1 MTTPWEGLR
10 EYSWPQVLCSA
21 WLIGFTE
28 LALTRTES
36 KCWESSFSSVEK
48 SGSISNKHLIKHFIT
63 QPVFAHAGSSVALRT
78 SFLLPKIFAC
88 HFHGTG
94 WGHEISFFLF
104 SFSVLFGVLA
114 THCPDSLPLWIIFRS
129 SALIKASVIGW
140 GMFHIPWITLAFW
153 FLSSGLFA
161 HLLVGKSLSS
171 SILPCAGSSSAFLS
185 FSVVSST
192 QLSYFLIFIQ

>member
-21 WLIGFTE
+21 WLIGFTGTGSHKDRKQMLGE
-28 LALTRTES
+28 QLFISGEERQHFKQTFDQTFHHTACVCPCRLFRS
-36 KCWESSFSSVEK
+36 SVHLLSPSQNICLSFSW
-48 SGSISNKHLIKHFIT
+48 HR
-63 QPVFAHAGSSVALRT
+63 LRT
-78 SFLLPKIFAC
+78 RNL
-88 HFHGTG
+88 
-94 WGHEISFFLF
+94 FFLF

-114 THCPDSLPLWIIFRS
+114 THCPDLLPLWIIFRS
-129 SALIKASVIGW
+129 CALIKASVIWW
-140 GMFHIPWITLAFW
+140 GMFYIRWITLAFW

-161 HLLVGKSLSS
+161 NLLVGKSLSS

-192 QLSYFLIFIQ
+192 QFSYFLIFIQ